1 VTNAAPDKELGTFG
15 RTRCFDSRIILLRRL
30 FEMKT
35 TRILVAAL
43 VIGGLAG
50 AMPAV
55 SAKKH
60 KAQTSTLMKK
70 GSAANPSSEGN
81 VGPGTNNNNG
91 AAPGGR

>member
-1 VTNAAPDKELGTFG
+1 M
-15 RTRCFDSRIILLRRL
+15 

-50 AMPAV
+50 SMPAA

-60 KAQTSTLMKK
+60 KSHSSMSMKK